1 MNHVARIRSVMQL
14 KVNDWRT
21 NIRARGPI
29 NSCGNAGVSAT
40 YSVVNALVG
49 KTLVAAEYAEYAAYA
64 TVYGEGGSGAVADP
78 ESFEP
83 EFSWQVE
90 ALTALA
96 RDQRRDRSLHCESGR

>member
-14 KVNDWRT
+14 KVSDWRT
-21 NIRARGPI
+21 NTRARGPI
-29 NSCGNAGVSAT
+29 N
-40 YSVVNALVG
+40 
-49 KTLVAAEYAEYAAYA
+49 
-64 TVYGEGGSGAVADP
+64 P